1 MRQTFDTYQDVLD
14 YWSTLEYEVYQ
25 DSWNEFR
32 SKPRP
37 KVQQWKVMSSSKFIK
52 LVRRAY
58 DGTLTQKDKVLIDE
72 YTHIIFYNW
81 CKLEF
86 NNVMVGHTPH
96 EPLVELEERDI
107 KATQTQVNIICDWIE
122 DDAFSDYGMQPIAK
136 LLPPMMIQKNYSLKV
151 QIMADI
157 IGITHMRGD
166 LARFFV
172 EDGRRTHAQIDVY
185 ESACDRE

>member
-1 MRQTFDTYQDVLD
+1 MIQRFDDAQDVMD
-14 YWSTLEYEVYQ
+14 YWSTLEFEVYQ
-25 DSWNEFR
+25 DCWREFR

-37 KVQQWKVMSSSKFIK
+37 KVQQWEVMSSSKFIK

-58 DGTLTQKDKVLIDE
+58 DGELTEKDKVLIDE

-86 NNVMVGHTPH
+86 NSIMVGHTER
-96 EPLVELEERDI
+96 EPAIELAEREI
-107 KATQTQVNIICDWIE
+107 KATKTQLNILCDWIE
-122 DDAFSDYGMQPIAK
+122 YDAFSDYGLQPIAK
-136 LLPPMMIQKNYSLKV
+136 LLTPMMLQKNYSLKV

-172 EDGRRTHAQIDVY
+172 EDGRRTHAKIDVY
-185 ESACDRE
+185 ECTCD